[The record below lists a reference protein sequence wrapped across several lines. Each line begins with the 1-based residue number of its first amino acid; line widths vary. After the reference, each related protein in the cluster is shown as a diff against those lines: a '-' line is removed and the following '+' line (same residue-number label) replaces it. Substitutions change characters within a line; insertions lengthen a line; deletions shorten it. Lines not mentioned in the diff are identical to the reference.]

1 MRVLVTGGTGFTG
14 AALVGRLRAAGHEVI
29 ALDYKEGLQS
39 DTLRAIGAEVVQGSV
54 TDRAIV
60 EKSMRGVEFVFHLAA
75 AFRELNVPHS
85 FYDEVNVGGTRI
97 VLEAALRAG
106 VWKFVYCSTC
116 GVHGNVDHPPANEN
130 APIHPADYYQRTKY
144 QAEPLVKQL
153 AAGRMEAVILRPA
166 AIYGPGDPERFFMIF
181 KRVARGSF
189 PMFGSG
195 QTLYHPLY
203 IDNLVDAF
211 MLCLAPGVGN
221 GREYLIADEH
231 YYPIEEIVQAVGR
244 ALDVKVRIPHY
255 PMTPVVIAGHIC
267 EQVCKPFGITPPIFP
282 RRVDWYRQ
290 NRAFDITRA
299 KQELGYRP
307 QIELDEGLRQT
318 GIWYRQQGYLEAP
331 LSDQTQPMASEAG
344 LITR

>member
-14 AALVGRLRAAGHEVI
+14 AALVGRLRAAGHEVV
-29 ALDYKEGLQS
+29 ALDYKDGLQC
-39 DTLRAIGAEVVQGSV
+39 DALRAMGAEVVQGSV

-60 EKSMRGVEFVFHLAA
+60 ERSMRGVEFVFHLAA

-85 FYDEVNVGGTRI
+85 FYDEVNVGGTRN
-97 VLEAALRAG
+97 VLEAALKAG

-116 GVHGNVDHPPANEN
+116 GVHGNVDHPPANED

-144 QAEPLVKQL
+144 EAEPLVKQL

-181 KRVARGSF
+181 KRVARGTF

-231 YYPIEEIVQAVGR
+231 YYPIEEIVKSVGR
-244 ALDVKVRIPHY
+244 ALEVKVRIPHY
-255 PMTPVVIAGHIC
+255 PVTPVVVAGHIC
-267 EQVCKPFGITPPIFP
+267 EKLCKPFGITPPIFP

-307 QIELDEGLRQT
+307 QIELDEGLRLT
-318 GIWYRQQGYLEAP
+318 GIWYRQQGYLDAAFTG
-331 LSDQTQPMASEAG
+331 QTQPMASEAG